1 MRMSEL
7 SRMSGVPVATIKY
20 YLREGL
26 LPQGQATAVNQ
37 ADYGELHLRRL
48 RLVRALIGVRG
59 LSVSET
65 KEILA
70 GVSEHASDMHEVLG
84 LVLGARPVD
93 KEAPPPAK
101 EAFDEVDELLKEVGW
116 QISDH
121 APAKQVIAEGLT
133 TLRSLGMDVGWR
145 TLLPYAELAGRCA
158 ALDLDQLRDTDDPLE
173 RAERAVVLTVLLEPV
188 LLALRRLAQEDESAR
203 RHRA

>member
-7 SRMSGVPVATIKY
+7 SRRSGVPVATIKY

-37 ADYGELHLRRL
+37 ADYSELHLRRL
-48 RLVRALIGVRG
+48 RLVRALVGVRG

-65 KEILA
+65 KEVLA

-93 KEAPPPAK
+93 KAAAEPTK
-101 EAFDEVDELLKEVGW
+101 ESFDEVDELLRAVEW
-116 QISDH
+116 EISDY
-121 APAKQVIAEGLT
+121 APAKQVIAESLT
-133 TLRSLGMDVGWR
+133 TLRSLGVDIGWR
-145 TLLPYAELAGRCA
+145 TLLPYAELARRCA
-158 ALDLDQLRDTDDPLE
+158 VLDLDQLRDTDDPLE